1 MSLVNIPPSELM
13 TLFNPALISPLS
25 GETNLYAR
33 QSVGHRYKQHFLTQN
48 IRNLSLGSEIIFSMF
63 GLFSTLVEQAKEVSF
78 YFQNNPV
85 GIPDSALSS

>member
-33 QSVGHRYKQHFLTQN
+33 QSIRHRYKQHYLTQN
-48 IRNLSLGSEIIFSMF
+48 IHNLSLGSKIIFSMF
-63 GLFSTLVEQAKEVSF
+63 GLFSTLVEQAKEMSF